1 MSTLKRFAK
10 YILMILGMYFLTT
23 ILVFFSLNMSYSD
36 INLKGEIP
44 EQISIEKA
52 EATKSSGRIYG
63 YILNQKENNVNN
75 KFLKISVYDAS
86 SELLTTKYLK
96 IDEIKY
102 GERKLFTARFNAKG
116 TESYSISI
124 VDNENT

>member
-10 YILMILGMYFLTT
+10 YILMILGMYFLTALL
-23 ILVFFSLNMSYSD
+23 IFISLNMSYSD

-44 EQISIEKA
+44 QQISIEKA
-52 EATKSSGRIYG
+52 EATKSSGRVYG
-63 YILNQKENNVNN
+63 YISNQKESNVNN

-96 IDEIKY
+96 IDGIKY
-102 GERKLFTARFNAKG
+102 GEKKLFTAMFNAKN

-124 VDNENT
+124 VDDENT

>member
-52 EATKSSGRIYG
+52 EATKSSGRVYG
-63 YILNQKENNVNN
+63 YISNQKENNVNN

-86 SELLTTKYLK
+86 SKLLTTKYLK
-96 IDEIKY
+96 IDGIKY
-102 GERKLFTARFNAKG
+102 GERKLFTAIFNAKG